1 MGYRQTGLGFSSI
14 CLALSIYTLWGS
26 TFIREGYFILLFIIK
41 MKRTS
46 VDTIKVELQKFGEST
61 QFIEL
66 PEGAT
71 VEDLID
77 KADLDEGI
85 ELRYN

>member
-1 MGYRQTGLGFSSI
+1 
-14 CLALSIYTLWGS
+14 
-26 TFIREGYFILLFIIK
+26 

-85 ELRYN
+85 ELRYNWEVVNLDDELEDGDVLVIPTKNITQG